1 MKKTYKNHVKII
13 FHVLQQHLWFL
24 ALNFGFLID
33 NVNAKNVMLT
43 F

>member
-1 MKKTYKNHVKII
+1 MFYNNIYG
-13 FHVLQQHLWFL
+13 FW
-24 ALNFGFLID
+24 ALNFGFLIG